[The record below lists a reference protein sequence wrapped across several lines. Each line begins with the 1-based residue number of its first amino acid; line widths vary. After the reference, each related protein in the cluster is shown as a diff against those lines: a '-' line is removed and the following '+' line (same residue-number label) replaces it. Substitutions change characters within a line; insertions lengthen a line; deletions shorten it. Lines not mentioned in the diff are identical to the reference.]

1 MDQSATAQSLSLT
14 NQYAYSTGKDG
25 WTKFVKTSQIE
36 TAGAPQTVAQEL
48 LSGILY
54 GEGINKIPT
63 HKTLEEVR
71 VPQKLS
77 RQSWR
82 SIQQP

>member
-36 TAGAPQTVAQEL
+36 TAGAPETVAQEL
-48 LSGILY
+48 LSRILY
-54 GEGINKIPT
+54 GEGVKIPT
-63 HKTLEEVR
+63 RGYYRFISKST
-71 VPQKLS
+71 S
-77 RQSWR
+77 F
-82 SIQQP
+82 